1 MIAELHQLY
10 PNQATYLA
18 RWQAALDRGVADGF
32 ILPEDAPT
40 MKAITE
46 ETANRHPCEV
56 ATE

>member
-32 ILPEDAPT
+32 ILPEDAPA
-40 MKAITE
+40 MKAVAE
-46 ETANRHPCEV
+46 KTATTMFPK
-56 ATE
+56 